1 MKKDKNIIQNETEL
15 KKRKDFTSII
25 IIAIIL
31 LFVIVLSIW
40 LYRNNREK
48 TATALFEN
56 ALEKINEFDDQSNI
70 YSKQEMEKE
79 IVNLLDQ
86 VIANY
91 KNTIPGKR
99 ALFYKGYILYN
110 TKNYEK
116 AEKIFDFFIN
126 NYKNNY
132 LVDKSYYFLSYC
144 YSENKETDKAI
155 DLLKNF
161 IQKHEDSYILPAVI
175 FRIANLYELKG
186 NKQEAI
192 LYYQKIIDEFSDSS
206 EKDRAKA
213 KMIILKNNIR
223 L

>member
-1 MKKDKNIIQNETEL
+1 MKKDKNVIQDETKV

-25 IIAIIL
+25 IIAIII
-31 LFVIVLSIW
+31 LFVIVLSVW
-40 LYRNNREK
+40 LYKNNRAK

-56 ALEKINEFDDQSNI
+56 ALEKISEFDDQSNI

-110 TKNYEK
+110 TQNYEK

-126 NYKNNY
+126 KYKNNY

-144 YSENKETDKAI
+144 YSENDETDKAI

-175 FRIANLYELKG
+175 FRIASLYELKG

-192 LYYQKIIDEFSDSS
+192 LYYQKIIDEFSNSS

-213 KMIILKNNIR
+213 KIIILQNNIR
-223 L
+223 F